1 MKYNI
6 SYQNRIYEIN
16 GDLMEGDYK
25 QINGVR
31 KGFPKGEP
39 EQNQPLI
46 ISEKNKIKISETC
59 SGVL

>member
-6 SYQNRIYEIN
+6 SYQNQIYEIN

-46 ISEKNKIKISETC
+46 ISETC